1 MHDRNEHVNSLA
13 NGDQYRDQYRRRWRQ
28 LMLLIATA
36 FVWLGLYAVIGWCQ
50 SEPKYYASTTTGD
63 VMPLDALSSPVV
75 TTEFIQQWAEMVAR
89 KAYNLDFLNVNQSL
103 SQVRP
108 YFSEDGWVAFQD
120 ALTKAGLLNKIQ
132 QEKLTL
138 SAVAN
143 GPVVILKRY
152 VTAGRY
158 SWDVQLPLLV
168 TYSSS
173 SMQAKQQLYIAMTI
187 RRVPEL
193 ATPQGI
199 AVTAFILG
207 GGQYVK

>member
-1 MHDRNEHVNSLA
+1 MHDQREHVRDLE
-13 NGDQYRDQYRRRWRQ
+13 NGDRYRDQYRRHWRQ
-28 LMLLIATA
+28 LMVLIGSA
-36 FVWLGLYAVIGWCQ
+36 FIWLGLYMVVGLFQ
-50 SEPKYYASTTTGD
+50 STPNYYASTTTGD
-63 VMPLDALSSPVV
+63 VLPLDALSSPVV
-75 TTEFIQQWAEMVAR
+75 TTEYIQQWSEMVAR
-89 KAYNLDFLNVNQSL
+89 KAYNLDFLNFNQSL

-108 YFSEDGWVAFQD
+108 YFSDDGWLAFQD
-120 ALTKAGLLNKIQ
+120 ALTKSGLLNKIQ

>member
-1 MHDRNEHVNSLA
+1 MHEQREHVRGLD
-13 NGDQYRDQYRRRWRQ
+13 NGDRYRDQYRRHWRR
-28 LMLLIATA
+28 LMVLIGSA
-36 FVWLGLYAVIGWCQ
+36 FVWLGLYMVIGLVQ
-50 SEPKYYASTTTGD
+50 STPKYYASTTTGD
-63 VMPLDALSSPVV
+63 VLPLDALSSPVV
-75 TTEFIQQWAEMVAR
+75 TTEYIQQWAEMVAR
-89 KAYNLDFLNVNQSL
+89 KAYNLDFLNFNQSL

-108 YFSEDGWVAFQD
+108 YFSDDGWLAFQD
-120 ALTKAGLLNKIQ
+120 ALTKAGLLSKIQ

-168 TYSSS
+168 TYNSS

>member
-1 MHDRNEHVNSLA
+1 MQDQREHVRSLDS
-13 NGDQYRDQYRRRWRQ
+13 GDLYRDQYRRHWRR
-28 LMLLIATA
+28 LIVLIGSA
-36 FVWLGLYAVIGWCQ
+36 FVWLGLYMVIGLVQ
-50 SEPKYYASTTTGD
+50 SAPKYYASTTTGE
-63 VMPLDALSSPVV
+63 VLPLDALSSPVV
-75 TTEFIQQWAEMVAR
+75 TTEYIQQWAEMVAR

-108 YFSEDGWVAFQD
+108 YFSDDGWVAFQD
-120 ALTKAGLLNKIQ
+120 ALTKAGLLSKIQ

-168 TYSSS
+168 TYNSS

>member
-1 MHDRNEHVNSLA
+1 MHEQREHVRGLD
-13 NGDQYRDQYRRRWRQ
+13 NGDRYRDQYRRHWRR
-28 LMLLIATA
+28 LMVLIGSA
-36 FVWLGLYAVIGWCQ
+36 FVWLALYMVIGLVQ
-50 SEPKYYASTTTGD
+50 STPKYYASTTTGD
-63 VMPLDALSSPVV
+63 VLPLDALSSPVV
-75 TTEFIQQWAEMVAR
+75 TTEYIQQWAEMVAR
-89 KAYNLDFLNVNQSL
+89 KAYNLDFLNFNQSL

-108 YFSEDGWVAFQD
+108 YFSDDGWVAFQD
-120 ALTKAGLLNKIQ
+120 ALTKAGLLSKIQ

-168 TYSSS
+168 TYNSS